1 MHIREF
7 VAGYICC
14 ALTVLAATSSYGCNY
29 RSIMIIYSHSALRS
43 LVLAAVCAALCVA
56 ASVAGL
62 HTVRVHRVVD
72 RNPSRNPL
80 SGACH
85 DLQVL
90 VRLPDSSNLTFVGDA
105 HSTVGDIMDFVAAN
119 TSEATYDSVFW
130 GLHTSTGSVLV
141 NRSIPLAVAGVKP
154 GSQLEVLGR
163 LLGGTKK
170 PVSLPSGMLLVW
182 EWVMPQS
189 VFRR

>member
-1 MHIREF
+1 M
-7 VAGYICC
+7 
-14 ALTVLAATSSYGCNY
+14 LTPLLAILWISW
-29 RSIMIIYSHSALRS
+29 
-43 LVLAAVCAALCVA
+43 
-56 ASVAGL
+56 
-62 HTVRVHRVVD
+62 
-72 RNPSRNPL
+72 
-80 SGACH
+80 
-85 DLQVL
+85 LQTL
-90 VRLPDSSNLTFVGDA
+90 LN
-105 HSTVGDIMDFVAAN
+105 
-119 TSEATYDSVFW
+119 DSVFW